1 MIRKLTSED
10 KKMLMDFLNKEPE
23 YNLYIIGDVNN
34 FGFDGVYSSVYG
46 EFRDSELYSVVSQN
60 YLHLVYYASD
70 TDFNEDWLE
79 ILNRFE
85 FYFLSGKAELI
96 RPIQRYF
103 PDMWDDKLDFA
114 KSTTFTEEDGVSYE
128 FVRIMKT
135 REEAL
140 MIYDMLSQIEELDTV
155 GMKTREE
162 FADYLLRH
170 SGENGTTAYI
180 MEDDQIVASA
190 SAVFESDL
198 SAMIVGVG
206 TDKNYRGR
214 GYGKKVMHYLMN
226 LYVNEKKK
234 TLCLYYDDDRAK
246 ALYDKLG
253 FVDVGDWIMLIK
265 EDKEN
270 D

>member
-1 MIRKLTSED
+1 VICMIRKLCEDD
-10 KKMLMDFLNKEPE
+10 KKELMTFLNREPE

-34 FGFDGVYSSVYG
+34 FGFDGAYTSVYG
-46 EFRDSELYSVVSQN
+46 EFRDGELFSVLSQN
-60 YLHLVYYASD
+60 YLHLVYYAKN
-70 TDFNEDWLE
+70 TDFNTEWLDVME
-79 ILNRFE
+79 RFE
-85 FYFLSGKAELI
+85 FYFLSGKADLI
-96 RPIQRYF
+96 RPIQQYF

-114 KSTTFTEEDGVSYE
+114 KSTSFTEEKGLTYSY
-128 FVRIMKT
+128 VKILT
-135 REEAL
+135 SREEAL
-140 MIYDMLSQIEELDTV
+140 KVYDMLSKIEELDTV

-180 MEDDQIVASA
+180 MEDDKVVASA

-206 TDKNYRGR
+206 TDKEYRGK

-234 TLCLYYDDDRAK
+234 TLCLYYDDPRAE
-246 ALYDKLG
+246 ALYQKLG
-253 FVDVGDWIMLIK
+253 FVYLGDWIMLIK
-265 EDKEN
+265 EEE
-270 D
+270 